1 MYGREEDSVIAI
13 MIFLS
18 LMAFLIAI
26 AALVYLVKMQSNRN
40 LKRGLLKSVFFPFVI
55 SIFFLRMSTAL
66 FFKADY
72 GWNLW
77 ESIADGV
84 VRTLLIFNIDEANL
98 NMLDAVKVMCDDIF
112 GSDIM
117 TTLVAGYSALLNIVA
132 PITGGVI
139 IFDILCDVFPK
150 MKLKVQSGRRKYIF
164 SAINEKTVFL
174 AESINQFENAG
185 KKGLAKKGKASLIF
199 TNSYFSND
207 DESSAELLRRA
218 KELGGIC
225 VKEDISLFR
234 IPGKAEITYILQNE
248 DDLKNINMLT
258 EMVDAD
264 KGNYAELCR
273 DLVGHNRACRQ
284 GSDEKNQLN
293 ILLFSQDDY
302 ADDIVKAMYSA
313 DDSCPVSR
321 LEQDYVFI
329 KVVREYTNLVYQL
342 LWNVPLYSVLDEK
355 KIIASDHIDQKISI
369 LIIGFGDVGREMLIA
384 GYWCGQFGY
393 AGDGVKIKKFP
404 LEIHVVDK
412 DALAKK
418 SQLEME
424 LPGIDFNNSDD
435 YCEFHFYDRDVK
447 TKEFSDMFNVEG
459 ELHDVNY
466 VVISLGND
474 IENLNAARKI
484 QREMELAALTRDY
497 KFRINYV
504 MKNENMNNSL
514 EALHRRYGKEKIRVF
529 GSISERYGMRNVF
542 ATELEKRAILVD
554 NTHRDLANVDVDKE
568 VGKIGFLNNEYQ
580 RRSSSAAAIH
590 VKYKAFAIG
599 WDGDAGDDENGAKIK
614 KHMDYLAWL
623 EHQRW
628 NAYMR
633 GIGYKRPTNEQFAKM
648 KSQKD
653 LELGLHGALCESGE
667 GCGIDS
673 GDAWKKNE
681 NSEYDDLDNLSLM
694 MHAKRK
700 EKYSKLYGFLTEN
713 REDNKFSQL
722 GAEYMKK
729 VYVDPGSPLEYNE
742 DKQEFR
748 KDFEELLKD
757 KQATDEL
764 RKAFESENA
773 EFQPDIAGSLLL
785 PDDYKRYDYSQLKAV
800 KRILDREKIFPM
812 AKI

>member
-66 FFKADY
+66 FFKDDY

-112 GSDIM
+112 GADMM
-117 TTLVAGYSALLNIVA
+117 TTMVAGYAALLNIVA

-150 MKLKVQSGRRKYIF
+150 MKLRVQSGRRKYIF

-174 AESINQFENAG
+174 AESINQFENTG
-185 KKGLAKKGKASLIF
+185 KKGMLRKEKASLIF

-234 IPGKAEITYILQNE
+234 VPGNAEITYILQNE

-264 KGNYAELCR
+264 KENYAKLCK
-273 DLVGHNRACRQ
+273 DLIDHNRACQRE
-284 GSDEKNQLN
+284 SEKSQLN

-302 ADDIVKAMYSA
+302 ADDIVKGMYSSV
-313 DDSCPVSR
+313 DSRPISN
-321 LEQDYVFI
+321 LEKDYVFI

-355 KIIASDHIDQKISI
+355 KIIDLNDVSQKISI
-369 LIIGFGDVGREMLIA
+369 LIIGLGDVGREMLIA

-393 AGDGVKIKKFP
+393 VRNGLKIEKFP
-404 LEIHVVDK
+404 LEIHVVDR
-412 DALAKK
+412 DADVKK
-418 SQLEME
+418 SQLETA
-424 LPGIDFNNSDD
+424 LPGVAFNNNDS
-435 YCEFHFYDRDVK
+435 YCEFHFYNCDVK
-447 TKEFSDMFNVEG
+447 TKEFSDMFHKTG
-459 ELHDVNY
+459 ELRDVNY

-474 IENLNAARKI
+474 IDNLNTARKV
-484 QREMELAALTRDY
+484 QREMELAALTCDH

-514 EALHRRYGKEKIRVF
+514 EALHRRHGQEKIHVF
-529 GSISERYGMRNVF
+529 GSISERYGMKNVF

-554 NTHRDLANVDVDKE
+554 NTHRDLANIDVDVE

-590 VKYKAFAIG
+590 VKYKAFAIDWNG
-599 WDGDAGDDENGAKIK
+599 GAGDDENEEKLK
-614 KHMDYLAWL
+614 KYMDYLAWL

-628 NAYMR
+628 NAYMS
-633 GIGYKRPTNEQFAKM
+633 GVGYERPTKEQFIKM

-653 LELGLHGALCESGE
+653 LELGLHGALCESTE
-667 GCGIDS
+667 GCGINS
-673 GDAWKKNE
+673 GNAWKRNE
-681 NSEYDDLDNLSLM
+681 NPEYDDLDNLSLM

-700 EKYSKLYGFLTEN
+700 EKHEYLYSFLTEK
-713 REDNKFSQL
+713 DNEFSKL
-722 GAEYMKK
+722 GLKYMNK
-729 VYVDPGSPLEYNE
+729 VYSGYPLEYNE
-742 DKQEFR
+742 YKQEFR
-748 KDFEELLKD
+748 GEFEMLLKD
-757 KQATDEL
+757 KRLNSEL
-764 RKAFESENA
+764 RKAFECEGT
-773 EFQPDIAGSLLL
+773 EFIPDIAGSLLL
-785 PDDYKRYDYSQLKAV
+785 PDDYKRYDYSQMKAV
-800 KRILDREKIFPM
+800 KEILNREKSFPM